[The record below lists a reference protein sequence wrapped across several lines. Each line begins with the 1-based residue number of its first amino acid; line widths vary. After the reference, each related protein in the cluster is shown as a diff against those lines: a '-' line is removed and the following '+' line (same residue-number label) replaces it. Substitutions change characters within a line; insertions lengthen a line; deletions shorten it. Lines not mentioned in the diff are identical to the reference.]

1 MPGKNSNTEV
11 HFILE
16 WILVEIGRRESPVE
30 DFLFVVFFFFFKI
43 LFLTVCACVCVQV

>member
-16 WILVEIGRRESPVE
+16 WILEEIGRREESPVE
-30 DFLFVVFFFFFKI
+30 DFFVCVFFFKI

>member
-16 WILVEIGRRESPVE
+16 WILEEIGRREESPVE
-30 DFLFVVFFFFFKI
+30 DFLFVFFFLRFYF
-43 LFLTVCACVCVQV
+43 

>member
-16 WILVEIGRRESPVE
+16 WILVEIERREESPVE
-30 DFLFVVFFFFFKI
+30 DFLFVVFFLSVF
-43 LFLTVCACVCVQV
+43 CVL